1 MQRRQFLARLLATA
15 AGAALL
21 AGPAA
26 LRPGSAGAS
35 PLWAPAT
42 TTADLNLRAGPGTT
56 YPVLTVMP
64 AGSRVEA
71 LAEASQNGFFPVRY
85 GGYEGW
91 ASATY
96 LAVGSGPGDPGGDP
110 GGRTAR
116 VTTALNLRAGAG
128 TGYGVVLVMPAGS
141 TVTITGESV
150 NGFAPVA
157 YNGTYGW
164 AYEAYL
170 DPGDGPDGGNIAV
183 ATTDL
188 NLRAGPSLSDW
199 VILVMPAGSRVTVT
213 GERANGFLAV
223 VYSGIPGWAYAT
235 YLG

>member
-1 MQRRQFLARLLATA
+1 MRRRQFLARLGTTA

-21 AGPAA
+21 A
-26 LRPGSAGAS
+26 SAGGWKPSAVGAS
-35 PLWAPAT
+35 PVWTPAT
-42 TTADLNLRAGPGTT
+42 TTDDLNLRAGPGTNHQ
-56 YPVLTVMP
+56 VLTVMP

-71 LAEASQNGFFPVRY
+71 LPEAAQNGFFPVRY

-116 VTTALNLRAGAG
+116 VTPALNLRAGAG
-128 TGYGVVLVMPAGS
+128 TNYGVVLVMPAGS
-141 TVTITGESV
+141 AVTITGASV

-157 YNGTYGW
+157 YNGIYGW

-170 DPGDGPDGGNIAV
+170 DLGDGPGGGNIAV
-183 ATTDL
+183 VTTDL
-188 NLRAGPSLSDW
+188 NLRKGPSVSDQ

-213 GERANGFLAV
+213 GDRANGFLSV
-223 VYSGIPGWAYAT
+223 VYKGIPGWAYAA